1 MNSWKDNVFVRV
13 ALLVLAAFCVVT
25 ILSLQLEYNRMKT
38 ERDALSAQIA
48 EAQQKV
54 DELQNALDTPFD
66 DEYVIKIAREKLN
79 YRLPEE
85 IVFYNDL
92 NN

>member
-13 ALLVLAAFCVVT
+13 ALLALAAFCVVT